1 MMEQKKTKPGP
12 AAVKG
17 TPQKPAPKKRRLLLK
32 FSLVFFLILGVAL
45 AGIYQRWFPLDPE
58 MDAKIDPYR
67 EQLATAIGGAEE
79 LMKKAEP
86 LLEKIGI
93 GSKPAEQ
100 TPAVNPQTNF
110 PLVELDKDEKK
121 PVAGAVATTPGSP
134 TPGAPAV
141 ASASPLQ
148 PAGAAKPP
156 TAGKLDPETSKVYG
170 KLSKLYGAM
179 KPEEAVAVFNNL
191 EDEQVVLILSRMEE
205 EAAAKVL
212 GTLEP
217 KRAARLTQAMIKRK

>member
-1 MMEQKKTKPGP
+1 MVQKKVKQGP
-12 AAVKG
+12 AAEKG
-17 TPQKPAPKKRRLLLK
+17 TPSKPTPKKRRLLLK
-32 FSLVFFLILGVAL
+32 FSLVFFLIMGIAL
-45 AGIYQRWFPLDPE
+45 AGLYHRWFPLDPE
-58 MDAKIDPYR
+58 LDAKIDPYR
-67 EQLATAIGGAEE
+67 EHLATAIDGAQS
-79 LMKKAEP
+79 LIKKAEP

-100 TPAVNPQTNF
+100 PPVANPQTNF

-121 PVAGAVATTPGSP
+121 PATTPGAGA
-134 TPGAPAV
+134 TAPGSPAV
-141 ASASPLQ
+141 AAASPL
-148 PAGAAKPP
+148 PATGAKPP
-156 TAGKLDPETSKVYG
+156 TGGKLDPETSKVYG
-170 KLSKLYGAM
+170 KLAKLYGAM

-212 GTLEP
+212 GTIEP

>member
-17 TPQKPAPKKRRLLLK
+17 TPQKPTPKKRRLLLK

-45 AGIYQRWFPLDPE
+45 AGIYHRWFPLDPE

-67 EQLATAIGGAEE
+67 EQLAAAIGGAEA

-93 GSKPAEQ
+93 GSKPVEP

-110 PLVELDKDEKK
+110 PLVELDKDDKK
-121 PVAGAVATTPGSP
+121 PAATPGAVATTPGSP
-134 TPGAPAV
+134 AI
-141 ASASPLQ
+141 ASASPIQ
-148 PAGAAKPP
+148 PTGVAKPSV
-156 TAGKLDPETSKVYG
+156 AGKLDPETIKVYG
-170 KLSKLYGAM
+170 KLAKLYGAM
-179 KPEEAVAVFNNL
+179 KPEEAVAVFNSL

>member
-1 MMEQKKTKPGP
+1 MEKKKAKPVP

-32 FSLVFFLILGVAL
+32 FLFVFFLIVGLAVAGL
-45 AGIYQRWFPLDPE
+45 YQRWFPLDPE
-58 MDAKIDPYR
+58 LDAKIDPYR
-67 EQLATAIGGAEE
+67 AYLATAITGAES
-79 LMKKAEP
+79 LMQKAEP
-86 LLEKIGI
+86 LLEKVGI
-93 GSKPAEQ
+93 GAKPKEPEQ
-100 TPAVNPQTNF
+100 AAKPQTNF
-110 PLVELDKDEKK
+110 PLVELDKDGK
-121 PVAGAVATTPGSP
+121 PSATTTPGTAP
-134 TPGAPAV
+134 TTPGAPAI

-156 TAGKLDPETSKVYG
+156 TVGKLDPETGKVYS

-212 GTLEP
+212 ASLEP

>member
-1 MMEQKKTKPGP
+1 MMEKKQAKPGP

-17 TPQKPAPKKRRLLLK
+17 TPQKPTPKKRRLLLK
-32 FSLVFFLILGVAL
+32 FFLVFFLIAGVAL
-45 AGIYQRWFPLDPE
+45 AGLYQRWFPLPAE
-58 MDAKIDPYR
+58 MDAQIDPYR
-67 EQLATAIGGAEE
+67 AQLGSIIDGAEN

-86 LLEKIGI
+86 LLEKVGI

-100 TPAVNPQTNF
+100 PPVAQPQTNF
-110 PLVELDKDEKK
+110 PLVELAKDEKQ
-121 PVAGAVATTPGSP
+121 PVAAPGAVAAAPGSP
-134 TPGAPAV
+134 AI

-205 EAAAKVL
+205 EAAAKIL

>member
-1 MMEQKKTKPGP
+1 MEKKKTKPAT

-32 FSLVFFLILGVAL
+32 FLFVFFLITGLAVAGL
-45 AGIYQRWFPLDPE
+45 YQRWFPLDPE
-58 MDAKIDPYR
+58 LDAKIDPYR
-67 EQLATAIGGAEE
+67 AHLASAIDGAES

-86 LLEKIGI
+86 LLEKVGI
-93 GSKPAEQ
+93 GSKPTEPDQA
-100 TPAVNPQTNF
+100 AKPQTNF
-110 PLVELDKDEKK
+110 PLVDLEKDQKQ
-121 PVAGAVATTPGSP
+121 PATS
-134 TPGAPAV
+134 TPGATPTSPGSPAV

-156 TAGKLDPETSKVYG
+156 VAGKLDPETGKVYS

-212 GTLEP
+212 ASLEP

>member
-1 MMEQKKTKPGP
+1 MG
-12 AAVKG
+12 
-17 TPQKPAPKKRRLLLK
+17 
-32 FSLVFFLILGVAL
+32 IAL
-45 AGIYQRWFPLDPE
+45 AGIYHRWFPIDPE

-67 EQLATAIGGAEE
+67 EQLATAIDGAEA

-93 GSKPAEQ
+93 GSKPTDQ
-100 TPAVNPQTNF
+100 TQATNPQTNF

-121 PVAGAVATTPGSP
+121 PSTTPGAV
-134 TPGAPAV
+134 TTAPGSPAV
-141 ASASPLQ
+141 AAASPL
-148 PAGAAKPP
+148 PATGVKPP
-156 TAGKLDPETSKVYG
+156 TSGKLDPETSKVYG
-170 KLSKLYGAM
+170 KLAKLYGAM
-179 KPEEAVAVFNNL
+179 KPEEAVVVFNSL